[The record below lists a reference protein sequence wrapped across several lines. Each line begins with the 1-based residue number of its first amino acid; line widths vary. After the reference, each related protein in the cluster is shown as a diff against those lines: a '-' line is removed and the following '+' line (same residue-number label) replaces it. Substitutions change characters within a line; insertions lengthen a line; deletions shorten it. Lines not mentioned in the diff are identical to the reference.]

1 MGDNWQGRRKE
12 IRGKKKE
19 RKEGGRG
26 VGKEE
31 GREREKE
38 RQKGRTL
45 RESKADSERW
55 EVQVAVAMF
64 EIIEEGMKALPLRKV
79 QVEAR

>member
-1 MGDNWQGRRKE
+1 MAREKEGDKRKE
-12 IRGKKKE
+12 E
-19 RKEGGRG
+19 RKEGRREGGR
-26 VGKEE
+26 E
-31 GREREKE
+31 GRREREREKE

-64 EIIEEGMKALPLRKV
+64 EIIEEGMKALPLWKV